1 MTIEQADN
9 QAKELIRLIRESNV
23 KAIKI
28 GCLNIVDVQ
37 KFLDTHQSRLNFLTT
52 FSREWKLNYLRVY
65 LLKKKLDNEK

>member
-1 MTIEQADN
+1 MKVEEADKQAEELLRLCRDKAPN
-9 QAKELIRLIRESNV
+9 Q
-23 KAIKI
+23 IKI
-28 GCLNIVDVQ
+28 GAMNIVNVQ